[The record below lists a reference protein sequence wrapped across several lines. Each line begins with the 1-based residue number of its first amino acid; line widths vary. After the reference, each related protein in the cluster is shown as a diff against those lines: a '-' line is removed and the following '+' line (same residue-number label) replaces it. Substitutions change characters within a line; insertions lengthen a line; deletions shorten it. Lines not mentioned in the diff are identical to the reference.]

1 MMQDKEERPHERMFL
16 ATTSD
21 QLEQNNVEPLQL
33 NNLMPQTALFA
44 RLYSTYY

>member
-21 QLEQNNVEPLQL
+21 QLEQNNVEAIMIRLTPPL
-33 NNLMPQTALFA
+33 
-44 RLYSTYY
+44 